1 MAWPLV
7 IGAAA
12 SLAGGAIAGSANSKA
27 AKAQER
33 GQENLRRDNMDQ
45 WVMNNYQK
53 FLELYGNEDDAIG
66 AISNLLTDEQ
76 ELRYLGR
83 APRNANFTE
92 QEQRRIAE
100 LQQEESRLSQSTAF
114 RGGAFATRNP
124 RQTSNSNRLAEIRAE
139 ISAINARS
147 GGDAGQI
154 GMIRR
159 TGYTAPGGGLLAEYS
174 RLAGLSEQ
182 RTGQLIADY
191 GRDTE
196 QLQGG
201 YNEMAGLASQYGR
214 GREESIRR
222 DAGDQERRLNQSSMA
237 SLAASGIAGSS
248 QNFALANNSRRT
260 QRDMQDRLNELGDSQ
275 IDRQLSIGGQ
285 RLASL
290 NQRMAGLGAI
300 RGTGEDRFFQL
311 SRLPLDLRSS
321 VTLNTGQSQT
331 VPYAGT
337 SGSAA
342 FGSTIGNTIGGFGG
356 LLAGYG
362 MQQAFSGSGGA
373 GGGQFGAGDQRPP
386 YANRGG

>member
-1 MAWPLV
+1 MDPLTGLA
-7 IGAAA
+7 IGGGLSLVGGLLGGSSNASAAR
-12 SLAGGAIAGSANSKA
+12 
-27 AKAQER
+27 AQER
-33 GQENLRRDNMDQ
+33 AQENLRRDNMDQ
-45 WVMNNYQK
+45 WVMNNYQR
-53 FLELYGNEDDAIG
+53 FLELYGTEDAAIN
-66 AISNLLTDEQ
+66 ATRNLLTDEQ

-83 APRNANFTE
+83 EPRNANFTE
-92 QEQRRIAE
+92 QDQRRLAE
-100 LQQEESRLSQSTAF
+100 LQQEESRLGQTAAF
-114 RGGAFATRNP
+114 RGGAFANRTPNQTRN
-124 RQTSNSNRLAEIRAE
+124 SGRLAEIRAE
-139 ISAINARS
+139 INSINARS

-174 RLAGLSEQ
+174 QLAGLSDQ

-321 VTLNTGQSQT
+321 VTLNTGQAQT

-337 SGSAA
+337 SPNAA
-342 FGSTIGNTIGGFGG
+342 FGSTLANTIGGYGG

-362 MQQAFSGSGGA
+362 LQQA
-373 GGGQFGAGDQRPP
+373 FGAGDQQQ
-386 YANRGG
+386 NRTGGR